1 MSIISILICI
11 LGGAFIGSIVTFLAM
26 VLAFTAGEKY
36 EDK

>member
-11 LGGAFIGSIVTFLAM
+11 LGGAFIGSIATFTAM
-26 VLAFTAGEKY
+26 VLAFAAGEKY